1 MLLKDTIRESQ
12 AFLNR
17 AIIAG
22 LLVLAAVTVLIWR
35 MVQLQ
40 IVDHE
45 HFTTLSRENRVK
57 VLPLP
62 PTRGL
67 IYDRKG
73 VLLAQNR
80 PAYSLEITPEQV
92 EHLDTTLAELA
103 KVIEISDEDLER
115 FWQLKSAGAVST
127 ACPSGSI

>member
-1 MLLKDTIRESQ
+1 MQLKDTIRESQ
-12 AFLNR
+12 SFLNR

-22 LLVLAAVTVLIWR
+22 LAVILLLLLLVWR

-40 IVDHE
+40 VVEHE
-45 HFTTLSRENRVK
+45 HFTTLSRDNRVK

-73 VLLAQNR
+73 VILAQNR
-80 PAYSLEITPEQV
+80 PAYSLEITPEQAGD
-92 EHLDTTLAELA
+92 LDLTLAQLTR
-103 KVIEISDEDLER
+103 VIAISEP
-115 FWQLKSAGAVST
+115 SNVAVST
-127 ACPSGSI
+127 

>member
-1 MLLKDTIRESQ
+1 MHLKDTIRESQ

-22 LLVLAAVTVLIWR
+22 LLVLGAVVVLVWR
-35 MVQLQ
+35 MAQLQ
-40 IVDHE
+40 VIDHA

-57 VLPLP
+57 VVPLP

-67 IYDRKG
+67 IYDRDG

-80 PAYSLEITPEQV
+80 PAYRLEFTP
-92 EHLDTTLAELA
+92 
-103 KVIEISDEDLER
+103 
-115 FWQLKSAGAVST
+115 
-127 ACPSGSI
+127 

>member
-22 LLVLAAVTVLIWR
+22 LLVLAAVLMLVWR

-40 IVDHE
+40 IIDHE

-57 VLPLP
+57 VLPL

-80 PAYSLEITPEQV
+80 PAYSLEIT
-92 EHLDTTLAELA
+92 LSRS
-103 KVIEISDEDLER
+103 KISTPRWLSFPR
-115 FWQLKSAGAVST
+115 
-127 ACPSGSI
+127 

>member
-1 MLLKDTIRESQ
+1 MQLKDTIRESQ

-17 AIIAG
+17 TIVAG
-22 LLVLAAVTVLIWR
+22 LLVTLAVATLAWR

-40 IVDHE
+40 IIDHE

-67 IYDRKG
+67 I
-73 VLLAQNR
+73 L
-80 PAYSLEITPEQV
+80 S
-92 EHLDTTLAELA
+92 
-103 KVIEISDEDLER
+103 S
-115 FWQLKSAGAVST
+115 S
-127 ACPSGSI
+127 

>member
-1 MLLKDTIRESQ
+1 MQLKDTIRESQ
-12 AFLNR
+12 AFLTR
-17 AIIAG
+17 AIVAG
-22 LLVLAAVTVLIWR
+22 LLVLAAALVLSWR
-35 MVQLQ
+35 MLQLQ
-40 IVDHE
+40 VVDHE

-67 IYDRKG
+67 IYDRHG

-92 EHLDTTLAELA
+92 D
-103 KVIEISDEDLER
+103 DLEIRAR
-115 FWQLKSAGAVST
+115 FLPGLARVAFRQRYRQAIARSQA
-127 ACPSGSI
+127 

>member
-1 MLLKDTIRESQ
+1 MQLKDTIRESQ

-17 AIIAG
+17 TIVAG
-22 LLVLAAVTVLIWR
+22 MLVVLAVTTLAWR

-40 IVDHE
+40 VVDHE

-67 IYDRKG
+67 I
-73 VLLAQNR
+73 
-80 PAYSLEITPEQV
+80 
-92 EHLDTTLAELA
+92 
-103 KVIEISDEDLER
+103 
-115 FWQLKSAGAVST
+115 
-127 ACPSGSI
+127 